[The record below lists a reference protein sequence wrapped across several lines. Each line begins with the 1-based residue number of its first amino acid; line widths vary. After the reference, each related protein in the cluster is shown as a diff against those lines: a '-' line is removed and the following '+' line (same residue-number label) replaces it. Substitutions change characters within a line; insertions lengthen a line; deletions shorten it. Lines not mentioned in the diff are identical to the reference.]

1 MATTS
6 RQFTAWDTNGK
17 MSKKLLKKT
26 TNTFLLF
33 SIIILVLSA
42 PLFYFISSWLY
53 TYESDEL
60 LLFHKQDFLEQYRD
74 TFTDEDVAAWNKYN
88 RTVNILPYRELK
100 KDSIASEIVFD
111 RIAHENIPYRILYA
125 PIELKGKRY
134 TYNEKINL
142 VEMEG
147 MVWSISLMFLLVISV
162 FLIGILYVSKRTSKK
177 IWEPFY
183 DTIMQI
189 RSFEIDKD
197 KLPQFM
203 PTDIEEFDSLNRS
216 IERLIEKNMAIYKN
230 QKEFIENAAHEL
242 QTPLALFQSKID
254 TIIQTEG
261 LSKEQSVLLNA
272 LNNDVSR
279 LNRLNKNLLLLS
291 KIENETYFERLLY
304 SINDYINKNFDFFE
318 EQAEGKQIQIS
329 KDFKHRMQIETN
341 SFLVEIMINNLFL
354 NAIRHNK
361 KLGIIIISIENNTLT
376 FSNTG
381 TPDALPGDKLFNRF
395 SKSDPSAKGNGLG
408 LAIVKKIAELNSW
421 TIAYSFENNLHNF
434 SIKF

>member
-26 TNTFLLF
+26 TNTFLVF

-53 TYESDEL
+53 TYETDEL
-60 LLFHKQDFLEQYRD
+60 LLFHKQDFLEQYQN
-74 TFTDEDVAAWNKYN
+74 TFTEEDVAAWNKYN
-88 RTVNILPYRELK
+88 RTVNILPYQDLK

-147 MVWSISLMFLLVISV
+147 MVWSISLMFLLVISI
-162 FLIGILYVSKRTSKK
+162 FLVGILYVSKRTSKR

-183 DTIMQI
+183 DTIIQI

-197 KLPQFM
+197 KLPQFTA
-203 PTDIEEFDSLNRS
+203 TDIEEFDSLNRS
-216 IERLIEKNMAIYKN
+216 IKRLIEKNTAIYKN

-254 TIIQTEG
+254 TIIQTQG

-291 KIENETYFERLLY
+291 KIENETYFEKLSY
-304 SINDYINKNFDFFE
+304 SVNDYINKNFDFFE

-329 KDFKHRMQIETN
+329 KNFKHELQIETN
-341 SFLVEIMINNLFL
+341 AFLVEILINNLFL

-361 KLGIIIISIENNTLT
+361 KSGMITISIENNTLT

-381 TPDALPGDKLFNRF
+381 TADALLGDKLFDRF

>member
-1 MATTS
+1 
-6 RQFTAWDTNGK
+6 

-53 TYESDEL
+53 TYETDEL
-60 LLFHKQDFLEQYRD
+60 LLFHKQDFLEQYQD
-74 TFTDEDVAAWNKYN
+74 TFTEEDVLAWNKYN
-88 RTVNILPYRELK
+88 RTVNILPYQELK

-125 PIELKGKRY
+125 PIELKGKKY

-147 MVWSISLMFLLVISV
+147 MVWSISLMFLLVISI
-162 FLIGILYVSKRTSKK
+162 FLVGILYVSKRTSKK

-203 PTDIEEFDSLNRS
+203 TTDIEEFNSLNRS
-216 IERLIEKNMAIYKN
+216 IKRLIEKNTAIYKN

-254 TIIQTEG
+254 TIIQTQG

-291 KIENETYFERLLY
+291 KIENETYLEKLPY
-304 SINDYINKNFDFFE
+304 SVNEYIIKYFNFFE

-329 KDFKHRMQIETN
+329 KNFKQEMQVKAN
-341 SFLVEIMINNLFL
+341 AFLVEIMINNLFL

-361 KLGIIIISIENNTLT
+361 KSGMIIISIENNTLT

-381 TPDALPGDKLFNRF
+381 VADALPGDKLFNRF